1 MILRAEPRGSVF
13 FHYFCKVEVFRLVIN
28 VHLEGFRLWLEPF
41 FLFPNVKYLY
51 LPCILLIFS
60 VGFVDSEIIP
70 IFAVSSILNRRVSSP
85 TLAVGLFCAR
95 PYHFAGFS
103 KMVC

>member
-1 MILRAEPRGSVF
+1 MTGA
-13 FHYFCKVEVFRLVIN
+13 
-28 VHLEGFRLWLEPF
+28 F

-70 IFAVSSILNRRVSSP
+70 IFAVRYILIRRVSSP
-85 TLAVGLFCAR
+85 TMPLAFFM
-95 PYHFAGFS
+95 P
-103 KMVC
+103 MV